1 MRANLPADDDIS
13 RVSPWRRITA
23 RILLVVFGSGC
34 ILPGGAHGAP
44 IADPTGPIA
53 FRPGIG
59 QTSTGVPAVDITR
72 PNAGGTS
79 YNRYQRFDVDQEGVV
94 LNNSSQAGTTLLGGR
109 VAANPNLS
117 GGAGA
122 SVIVNEVVA
131 PGAASRLV
139 GSIEVFGA
147 PAAVIVANPNGVTCA
162 GCGTVNSPRFMLST
176 GTPVWLDAL
185 GAPASFAGA
194 TGVGFDVI
202 GGQVR
207 VEGQGLEGT
216 VGKVE
221 LVGASIQLDG
231 PVRAHY
237 LNPEL
242 AGITVLAGAGR
253 VAEKAGQ
260 LDNLS
265 PGQPASAPLGSFAI
279 DGTAFGAMSSSQI
292 RIVSTDQGVGVRM
305 AGALLADS
313 LGLVIRSAGDLSVG
327 ELVARQS
334 ITLDAAGNLNM
345 QGAAA
350 SGGDLSVHAGGRA
363 SVNAASSVSGA
374 ASLSAADT
382 VEILAPLTVGGRAS
396 VSADQVRLAAGVT
409 AGETQIDARSLVLG
423 DGGRDVQIRGD
434 LNLAV
439 AGELVTP
446 GAVTV
451 SGNTRLSAGG
461 SVGLGGDVMVG
472 GNLSVDAAA
481 DIRAGGHLSAGGLM
495 RLHAGQA
502 LDIVGGVSAGALD
515 LVAGRAVFGGD
526 VMVTGDGAIVAGSLV
541 LPARVEAGGS
551 LRIDTTG
558 DLISSGRVVAN
569 GDLSLG
575 TGGRLA
581 LAESGAGGRADV
593 TARGGAL
600 SIGSP
605 FVAGRAV
612 QLAGRDGVS
621 VDIVQSGGDLG
632 ITSSSGGVT
641 TGALLA
647 PGAVGVNA
655 ALGLTAAGPVAGGG
669 DVRLLA
675 GNALQ
680 LASSVSSGADLRL
693 GGSSVRAREV
703 LAAGEVLVEAGQV
716 EADALGAGEALS
728 VNALTGVSV
737 SGGVLANGPLSVVV
751 SDGALALGG
760 ALASNAALAVSAKG
774 DIGVRGGLGSGAS
787 AVLVSQQGRITVQG
801 GASTAAGLT
810 LDGAR
815 QIDVGGDV
823 AARGPIV
830 LRSRTE
836 GMAVAGSVVGA
847 GSLNADAPGDI
858 RFAGETVVG
867 GDLAVATTAG
877 ALAFEQNLEVG
888 GAARLAT
895 TRGLRFGGDSR
906 FFGTLNLAGAGGPI
920 ANHGRLY
927 SSADFIVDTLSDFTS
942 EGRIDSLGVV
952 SVQAARLVFNERG
965 AGGVFANGG
974 IRLVA
979 RDSGRLGSLG
989 TFASSGAIALEGPRF
1004 ETAGEVLSSGGAI
1017 TFSGNTLV
1025 NAGLAAAQAVVVNGR
1040 LENESGGQVSAASV
1054 EVRGATLNRGEI
1066 GGGSVILAD
1075 GVNNAGT
1082 VVGDRLEV
1090 GGDLLNA
1097 GSLGG
1102 GTLSLSGRSLV
1113 NTGLLAAE
1121 VVAGTAATLDN
1132 RGLLHG
1138 GTVDLQ
1144 LGGDLNN
1151 SGVIESAGRMAIVAD
1166 SLGNSG
1172 TLQAGTVGSVRT
1184 ALAVANDGGQLSA
1197 VDGLSI
1203 VTGTSLSNRAG
1214 RILAGGDLGVQ
1225 VAGDL
1230 SGAGLLAANGH
1241 LRVQAGGGVEVA
1253 EGGAGGDATLSA
1265 DGGQLRVGSPFV
1277 AGGNLLLT
1285 GRDGVVTHA
1294 LAAGGALGVGSTL
1307 GSVGT
1312 GSLAAS
1318 GPVSLVAAGDA
1329 RVLGSV
1335 VSDGA
1340 VALSAGAALGVDGVL
1355 ASGAAARLSGS
1366 SVWVGGPVQVV
1377 GALLADAGSGG
1388 LALSGEVRAGA
1399 GVVLKGQQ
1407 VSASGVLTGGSVAVQ
1422 AGADGFDNSG
1432 SLVGNA
1438 GVDVVS
1444 LGGVAQRGR
1453 VASQGNVALVA
1464 GRGLSVSGEVEAGGN
1479 LRLESA
1485 EHLLANGAWWS
1496 AGTLEARAGQS
1507 LGNSRDVLAGG
1518 AMSLVADAG
1527 ALTLG
1532 GRVAANGALNLK
1544 AGGALDAGA
1553 VSGGL
1558 EKGESVS
1565 IEAGESVGLAE
1576 VQAGGHY
1583 LARAGGDY
1591 RVSGASLVVG
1601 NLDLLAVRDV
1611 AQRGAVSIGGN
1622 TTVQAGGSLAQGETR
1637 ILGQGVLISGGGQA
1651 YAGSVSAGDTLELR
1665 AGAGVDVAGA
1675 LRTPAA
1681 LSVEGG
1687 TGAVSVAGELG
1698 AGGRLQVDTDKA
1710 VTVGGETL
1718 ALAAAQL
1725 RSRQDGIH
1733 LKGPV
1738 TALEALGLDAAGD
1751 VRFGAEL
1758 AAGASLD
1765 ARSAA
1770 GSVVF
1775 ERGLGVAGAAS
1786 FSVGQDL
1793 VFLGDALF
1801 YGPLSATR
1809 VGRTLDSRT
1818 RLQVGGDLLLDIAGD
1833 FVSEGLLQSAGGV
1846 RIQARNITT
1855 NLARAGGIVANGDI
1869 ELVVRDLGQ
1878 LGALGSVSSSG
1889 GSVLLSGSRFSNAGD
1904 VIAGG
1909 AGLVFSGGT
1918 LGNAGQIAAET
1929 VRVTGALDNQGAV
1942 YGEAISVSGYTTNRG
1957 AIAGTALS
1965 FDGGLGNAG
1974 VIAGRT
1980 VSASGTVSNN
1990 GEISGDRVSLSGGVV
2005 ANSGL
2010 VSASHVVIQAAELGN
2025 QGTLSAGS
2033 LDALTLGAFTNAGS
2047 VLVGGNADIVAD
2059 GGFVNQLAEVSRCIT
2074 PAVCNPLPG
2083 SPPPPPPDP
2092 DKDFRFVQTPGVL
2105 AVGGQLTLSGGRV
2118 ENRGVI
2124 QAGGIHMALGLGAL
2138 VNARSEN
2145 DVLTDAN
2152 FGTEAPTTN
2161 TGLILAADD
2170 IIVSAGS
2177 LLNSGGRIAAGGGLD
2192 ARVSG
2197 ELSSVAGT
2205 RAGLSPALG
2214 GRYITLSG
2222 AELRTDG
2229 LVHAT
2234 QDLTLL
2240 ALTGS
2245 LTNRGTLLADNSLA
2259 VVAGTAVTNADKA
2272 ALLGTRS
2279 ISLKGAH
2286 GVDNAGLIYGNG
2298 EAAER
2303 VLIDAGDGTFRNA
2316 GTGTVLADASLDIK
2330 AAAYANGGTVASRGD
2345 ARLEA
2350 PTFVFRPASS
2360 SLLAFGTLRLD
2371 VAGVAVDVGE
2381 TWVSPATNTLWT
2393 GVLVNTGRVLLG
2405 GNGAG
2410 SVENLAT
2417 GSQTLAG
2424 EPDLL
2429 NGAYLLLGLPAL
2441 NGPYVD
2447 QHTDVATRAQFVVNG
2462 LFQGSLRNVASDAK
2476 AAGTY
2481 SYSAGSVAQTVR
2493 WTNAQGEIEETAALS
2508 QARLDATGGSTVI
2521 TLESPDA
2528 GTIIAGN
2535 LGITGV
2541 NLSLGTGVDPAAAQQ
2556 ALAASRL
2563 NRVTAGSL
2571 TGLQGT
2577 VTAPGGTIGT
2587 GGALQ
2592 PASIQTAGPTAPV
2605 AASPLSPG
2613 QTVLAGVTPTQAQ
2626 GSGVVQVSES
2636 LVAGSTAGVVTP
2648 TDPGLAD
2655 PGQPASGNGT
2665 HAVPQA
2671 DIDPA
2676 SPSLAVGGGESSI
2689 KTPSVPA
2696 TPGGSLPADEAARY
2710 GLAFPDWG
2718 SFSGV
2723 AGTLRADNV
2732 DLLLS
2737 GRFTNRGAFEVTNQL
2752 LIQAEGGIDNF
2763 GASIKAGGALGLFGA
2778 SLDNRNGAIQADSL
2792 VLALGGSLD
2801 NTRGRI
2807 LIDKDA
2813 SFAVGGD
2820 LINDSGRIEAGSLAL
2835 DVGGNLYNRSLYAV
2849 DLKDTTTTTHTEYD
2863 SVFGTTVTTRSDSTV
2878 TQSADLRAGIVAR
2891 TGDLSLNVGKDLV
2904 VTGADLKAAGALTG
2918 RVGGNIDIR
2927 DLSVETSRQRVD
2939 TVSNERSYTLNNGET
2954 ETTGLTASGSIVNTR
2969 IDRQI
2974 RHQASVLEAG
2984 SKLDL
2989 ESGGSTV
2996 IVGAQVKSGAE
3007 TRIVAGGHL
3016 ALGAVVD
3023 STHVEQRLTT
3033 RVEGA
3038 AILPGLPTANGERLE
3053 LTRTETAVGGQL
3065 DAGGATTLQAAGG
3078 LILSGQRINSAGDTR
3093 LAGDSVILDGLTL
3106 ENRQEARNVGAT
3118 TVSLDAQ
3125 TRHVGSAIQSAG
3137 TLEVTATGKPA
3148 DAASTAGSIRGS
3160 GVQLDASRA
3169 LTLAAEGDIA
3179 LEAGRN
3185 IEDHA
3190 TRNRSGTS
3198 IVERSRDES
3207 ARNLLSG
3214 EAISLAGRNVTLEA
3228 ATLTTPGTATI
3239 VAREALALTASTD
3252 TAFEHTLNVKK
3263 SGSWLSKK
3271 TTTTEHSEQSLQAA
3285 TTRIDAQDIQLQSGG
3300 DLDLYGARLNA
3311 GGEAR
3316 LSAGGELHAYAVQ
3329 DVHSVMDRRKVVR
3342 APGIGA
3348 LLLGEDPTF
3357 RRRKTETRDSST
3369 TDEAQVTQLQS
3380 VGELTTQSGGDT
3392 LLQGTSIAA
3401 AQTRIEVGVGDK
3413 AQADA
3418 TLILEGAK
3426 SRLDTSHTV
3435 SKKSFVWQSQSGQGE
3450 STETLTLVNI
3460 QGPVTL
3466 QAQKIVAQL
3475 PEGDFK
3481 TQLVKQAAQ
3490 PGQAWMLQLADRP
3503 GVDWKAVAL
3512 AHDKWD
3518 YKQEGLTAEAALMI
3532 AIVVSIVMP
3541 VGAGAGLASF
3551 ATGTSVAAGATS
3563 AIVLQAG
3570 IVALTTQATVTLINN
3585 KGNLGKT
3592 LSDLGRDETIR
3603 NVASAMV
3610 TAGALNALAGSISVP
3625 NADGTFTPLAQ
3636 VSGRSDL
3643 VAQIGKNVINNTASA
3658 VIDTAING
3666 GDLGDKLAQAITTSV
3681 IDAAGASAA
3690 NSVGDLEGFGNRMG
3704 HLVVGCAL
3712 GAAKGGDCGSGAI
3725 GGLAGELAA
3734 EWYGG
3739 NREPVSATQASKT
3752 VDVARLFGALAV
3764 TLVGGDAQVGAT
3776 AAGNAA
3782 QNNFLNHFQ
3791 VKQLNER
3798 LAQCKGQVGCINQ
3811 AISEARELDKRQHDL
3826 IAQTETAQGSRALVE
3841 GIQRP
3846 GATIDTSLCAGVSAC
3861 VKYAEE
3867 LPLIN
3872 IRDYNYGVQDRVGE
3886 LAQIKRIRAFE
3897 TQIRQA
3903 DPALSDEEVTRR
3915 AAARAGVYDA
3925 GRLGQLLGAAG
3936 RGGEKSVI
3944 DGGLADSSAIRRAY
3958 LNNKFER
3965 SGDLNLDINFR
3976 GNQEVATNFFRSQSV
3991 PEGEVGSYM
4000 TGIDLYQAVS
4010 VQTFGPRKALWQYQ
4024 TSGAPQGNWYS
4035 LSPLVQPTELG
4046 ISPFG
4051 FNRATQTVEQKI
4063 LGEYLTTERV
4073 SMLRSTSA
4081 SVSDFWSVKGQLYPT
4096 VGGAQQLFTTHKS
4109 SIILK
4114 KEQ

>member
-1 MRANLPADDDIS
+1 M
-13 RVSPWRRITA
+13 
-23 RILLVVFGSGC
+23 
-34 ILPGGAHGAP
+34 
-44 IADPTGPIA
+44 
-53 FRPGIG
+53 
-59 QTSTGVPAVDITR
+59 
-72 PNAGGTS
+72 
-79 YNRYQRFDVDQEGVV
+79 
-94 LNNSSQAGTTLLGGR
+94 
-109 VAANPNLS
+109 
-117 GGAGA
+117 
-122 SVIVNEVVA
+122 
-131 PGAASRLV
+131 
-139 GSIEVFGA
+139 
-147 PAAVIVANPNGVTCA
+147 
-162 GCGTVNSPRFMLST
+162 
-176 GTPVWLDAL
+176 
-185 GAPASFAGA
+185 
-194 TGVGFDVI
+194 
-202 GGQVR
+202 
-207 VEGQGLEGT
+207 
-216 VGKVE
+216 
-221 LVGASIQLDG
+221 
-231 PVRAHY
+231 
-237 LNPEL
+237 
-242 AGITVLAGAGR
+242 
-253 VAEKAGQ
+253 
-260 LDNLS
+260 
-265 PGQPASAPLGSFAI
+265 
-279 DGTAFGAMSSSQI
+279 
-292 RIVSTDQGVGVRM
+292 
-305 AGALLADS
+305 
-313 LGLVIRSAGDLSVG
+313 
-327 ELVARQS
+327 
-334 ITLDAAGNLNM
+334 
-345 QGAAA
+345 
-350 SGGDLSVHAGGRA
+350 
-363 SVNAASSVSGA
+363 
-374 ASLSAADT
+374 
-382 VEILAPLTVGGRAS
+382 
-396 VSADQVRLAAGVT
+396 
-409 AGETQIDARSLVLG
+409 
-423 DGGRDVQIRGD
+423 
-434 LNLAV
+434 
-439 AGELVTP
+439 
-446 GAVTV
+446 
-451 SGNTRLSAGG
+451 
-461 SVGLGGDVMVG
+461 
-472 GNLSVDAAA
+472 
-481 DIRAGGHLSAGGLM
+481 
-495 RLHAGQA
+495 
-502 LDIVGGVSAGALD
+502 
-515 LVAGRAVFGGD
+515 
-526 VMVTGDGAIVAGSLV
+526 
-541 LPARVEAGGS
+541 
-551 LRIDTTG
+551 
-558 DLISSGRVVAN
+558 
-569 GDLSLG
+569 
-575 TGGRLA
+575 
-581 LAESGAGGRADV
+581 
-593 TARGGAL
+593 
-600 SIGSP
+600 
-605 FVAGRAV
+605 
-612 QLAGRDGVS
+612 
-621 VDIVQSGGDLG
+621 
-632 ITSSSGGVT
+632 
-641 TGALLA
+641 
-647 PGAVGVNA
+647 
-655 ALGLTAAGPVAGGG
+655 
-669 DVRLLA
+669 
-675 GNALQ
+675 
-680 LASSVSSGADLRL
+680 
-693 GGSSVRAREV
+693 
-703 LAAGEVLVEAGQV
+703 
-716 EADALGAGEALS
+716 
-728 VNALTGVSV
+728 
-737 SGGVLANGPLSVVV
+737 
-751 SDGALALGG
+751 
-760 ALASNAALAVSAKG
+760 
-774 DIGVRGGLGSGAS
+774 
-787 AVLVSQQGRITVQG
+787 
-801 GASTAAGLT
+801 
-810 LDGAR
+810 
-815 QIDVGGDV
+815 
-823 AARGPIV
+823 
-830 LRSRTE
+830 
-836 GMAVAGSVVGA
+836 
-847 GSLNADAPGDI
+847 
-858 RFAGETVVG
+858 
-867 GDLAVATTAG
+867 
-877 ALAFEQNLEVG
+877 
-888 GAARLAT
+888 
-895 TRGLRFGGDSR
+895 
-906 FFGTLNLAGAGGPI
+906 
-920 ANHGRLY
+920 
-927 SSADFIVDTLSDFTS
+927 
-942 EGRIDSLGVV
+942 
-952 SVQAARLVFNERG
+952 
-965 AGGVFANGG
+965 
-974 IRLVA
+974 
-979 RDSGRLGSLG
+979 
-989 TFASSGAIALEGPRF
+989 
-1004 ETAGEVLSSGGAI
+1004 
-1017 TFSGNTLV
+1017 
-1025 NAGLAAAQAVVVNGR
+1025 
-1040 LENESGGQVSAASV
+1040 
-1054 EVRGATLNRGEI
+1054 
-1066 GGGSVILAD
+1066 
-1075 GVNNAGT
+1075 
-1082 VVGDRLEV
+1082 
-1090 GGDLLNA
+1090 
-1097 GSLGG
+1097 
-1102 GTLSLSGRSLV
+1102 
-1113 NTGLLAAE
+1113 
-1121 VVAGTAATLDN
+1121 
-1132 RGLLHG
+1132 
-1138 GTVDLQ
+1138 
-1144 LGGDLNN
+1144 
-1151 SGVIESAGRMAIVAD
+1151 
-1166 SLGNSG
+1166 
-1172 TLQAGTVGSVRT
+1172 
-1184 ALAVANDGGQLSA
+1184 
-1197 VDGLSI
+1197 
-1203 VTGTSLSNRAG
+1203 
-1214 RILAGGDLGVQ
+1214 
-1225 VAGDL
+1225 
-1230 SGAGLLAANGH
+1230 
-1241 LRVQAGGGVEVA
+1241 
-1253 EGGAGGDATLSA
+1253 
-1265 DGGQLRVGSPFV
+1265 
-1277 AGGNLLLT
+1277 
-1285 GRDGVVTHA
+1285 
-1294 LAAGGALGVGSTL
+1294 
-1307 GSVGT
+1307 
-1312 GSLAAS
+1312 
-1318 GPVSLVAAGDA
+1318 
-1329 RVLGSV
+1329 
-1335 VSDGA
+1335 
-1340 VALSAGAALGVDGVL
+1340 
-1355 ASGAAARLSGS
+1355 
-1366 SVWVGGPVQVV
+1366 
-1377 GALLADAGSGG
+1377 
-1388 LALSGEVRAGA
+1388 
-1399 GVVLKGQQ
+1399 
-1407 VSASGVLTGGSVAVQ
+1407 
-1422 AGADGFDNSG
+1422 
-1432 SLVGNA
+1432 
-1438 GVDVVS
+1438 
-1444 LGGVAQRGR
+1444 
-1453 VASQGNVALVA
+1453 
-1464 GRGLSVSGEVEAGGN
+1464 
-1479 LRLESA
+1479 
-1485 EHLLANGAWWS
+1485 
-1496 AGTLEARAGQS
+1496 
-1507 LGNSRDVLAGG
+1507 
-1518 AMSLVADAG
+1518 
-1527 ALTLG
+1527 
-1532 GRVAANGALNLK
+1532 
-1544 AGGALDAGA
+1544 
-1553 VSGGL
+1553 
-1558 EKGESVS
+1558 
-1565 IEAGESVGLAE
+1565 
-1576 VQAGGHY
+1576 
-1583 LARAGGDY
+1583 
-1591 RVSGASLVVG
+1591 
-1601 NLDLLAVRDV
+1601 
-1611 AQRGAVSIGGN
+1611 
-1622 TTVQAGGSLAQGETR
+1622 
-1637 ILGQGVLISGGGQA
+1637 
-1651 YAGSVSAGDTLELR
+1651 
-1665 AGAGVDVAGA
+1665 
-1675 LRTPAA
+1675 
-1681 LSVEGG
+1681 
-1687 TGAVSVAGELG
+1687 
-1698 AGGRLQVDTDKA
+1698 
-1710 VTVGGETL
+1710 
-1718 ALAAAQL
+1718 
-1725 RSRQDGIH
+1725 
-1733 LKGPV
+1733 
-1738 TALEALGLDAAGD
+1738 
-1751 VRFGAEL
+1751 
-1758 AAGASLD
+1758 
-1765 ARSAA
+1765 
-1770 GSVVF
+1770 
-1775 ERGLGVAGAAS
+1775 
-1786 FSVGQDL
+1786 
-1793 VFLGDALF
+1793 
-1801 YGPLSATR
+1801 
-1809 VGRTLDSRT
+1809 
-1818 RLQVGGDLLLDIAGD
+1818 
-1833 FVSEGLLQSAGGV
+1833 
-1846 RIQARNITT
+1846 
-1855 NLARAGGIVANGDI
+1855 
-1869 ELVVRDLGQ
+1869 
-1878 LGALGSVSSSG
+1878 
-1889 GSVLLSGSRFSNAGD
+1889 
-1904 VIAGG
+1904 
-1909 AGLVFSGGT
+1909 
-1918 LGNAGQIAAET
+1918 
-1929 VRVTGALDNQGAV
+1929 
-1942 YGEAISVSGYTTNRG
+1942 
-1957 AIAGTALS
+1957 
-1965 FDGGLGNAG
+1965 
-1974 VIAGRT
+1974 
-1980 VSASGTVSNN
+1980 
-1990 GEISGDRVSLSGGVV
+1990 
-2005 ANSGL
+2005 
-2010 VSASHVVIQAAELGN
+2010 
-2025 QGTLSAGS
+2025 
-2033 LDALTLGAFTNAGS
+2033 AGS

-2849 DLKDTTTTTHTEYD
+2849 DLKDTTTTTRTEYD

-2927 DLSVETSRQRVD
+2927 ALSVETSRQRVD

-3782 QNNFLNHFQ
+3782 QNNWLNH
-3791 VKQLNER
+3791 VRPSLLALSEKER
-3798 LAQCKGQVGCINQ
+3798 YDAASAGCAKGDSQACTEQRNLAKLSAQRDQNLASACAGGEGCMK
-3811 AISEARELDKRQHDL
+3811 AASEARAAGNQVVVGADGKVYALPQNYQLFYDSQGRVVSAVPADTPQLKAPERAGNTWQNAVGQGMAEFVLIDGAGLLGSALIKGGGLLFGAVTKVVGGADETVSALGLVVERGGVQGGGVADEIASLRQV
-3826 IAQTETAQGSRALVE
+3826 AQKNGGVIPGVGERALTQSEYRVLMSQYRSE
-3841 GIQRP
+3841 GVALQNQLDMTIAGQDYVYRATTQRAVDIYRQNGFVGGRSG
-3846 GATIDTSLCAGVSAC
+3846 GAYMTTDFVGTDVGVLMDRGQVFAQWRAPEVLLRIPASELSSAVVPRPLGGRLSVGWEPRTQFYPAAGSGNMNQFLGTTSSWDDAWVI
-3861 VKYAEE
+3861 
-3867 LPLIN
+3867 PL
-3872 IRDYNYGVQDRVGE
+3872 
-3886 LAQIKRIRAFE
+3886 K
-3897 TQIRQA
+3897 
-3903 DPALSDEEVTRR
+3903 
-3915 AAARAGVYDA
+3915 
-3925 GRLGQLLGAAG
+3925 RLGQ
-3936 RGGEKSVI
+3936 
-3944 DGGLADSSAIRRAY
+3944 
-3958 LNNKFER
+3958 
-3965 SGDLNLDINFR
+3965 
-3976 GNQEVATNFFRSQSV
+3976 
-3991 PEGEVGSYM
+3991 
-4000 TGIDLYQAVS
+4000 
-4010 VQTFGPRKALWQYQ
+4010 
-4024 TSGAPQGNWYS
+4024 
-4035 LSPLVQPTELG
+4035 
-4046 ISPFG
+4046 
-4051 FNRATQTVEQKI
+4051 
-4063 LGEYLTTERV
+4063 
-4073 SMLRSTSA
+4073 
-4081 SVSDFWSVKGQLYPT
+4081 
-4096 VGGAQQLFTTHKS
+4096 
-4109 SIILK
+4109 
-4114 KEQ
+4114 